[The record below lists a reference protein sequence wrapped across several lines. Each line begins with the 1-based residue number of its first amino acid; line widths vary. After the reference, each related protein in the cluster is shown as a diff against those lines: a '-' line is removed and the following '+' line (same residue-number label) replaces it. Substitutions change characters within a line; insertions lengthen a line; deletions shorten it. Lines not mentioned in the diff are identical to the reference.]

1 MKKVKVFSI
10 LLISVILAMTLFS
23 SFSFAQDDTIEQIIK
38 RGSVRVG
45 FCADVPPL
53 KFRDKNGEVA
63 GMCADYAEALARD
76 LGVKLEYVFTDWG
89 GLIPALLGD
98 RSDIIIADVSIT
110 LERAKKINYSKSWMD
125 SGVFMAVQT
134 DSKWKSWK
142 EMNHKDVKIGVML
155 GSFQENAIKAVI
167 PNVTRSVYNSVAE
180 MRLSLEQGRI
190 DGYCNDLIF
199 IAGDVRISEGKLR
212 LLPDA
217 MLSAPFAFA
226 VRPDDQHWLNWVNLW
241 IDKMGET
248 GEYDELMDYW
258 VNTDKW
264 LKDYPGF

>member
-1 MKKVKVFSI
+1 MKKIKVLSI
-10 LLISVILAMTLFS
+10 LFILVFLIMTLFS

-53 KFRDKNGEVA
+53 KFRDKGGNVA

-125 SGVFMAVQT
+125 SGVFMAVQA
-134 DSKWKSWK
+134 DSKWKSWE
-142 EMNHKDVKIGVML
+142 EMNHEDVKIGVML

-167 PNVTRSVYNSVAE
+167 PKVTRSIYNSVAE

-212 LLPDA
+212 LLPNA

-241 IDKMGET
+241 IDNMGET
-248 GEYDELMDYW
+248 GEYDKLMDYW
-258 VNTDKW
+258 VSTDKW